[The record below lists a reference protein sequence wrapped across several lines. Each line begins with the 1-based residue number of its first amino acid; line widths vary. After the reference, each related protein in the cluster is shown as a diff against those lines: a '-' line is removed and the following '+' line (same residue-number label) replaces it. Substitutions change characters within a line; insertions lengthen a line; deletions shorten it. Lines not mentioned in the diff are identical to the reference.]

1 MQPQHGRLLPAF
13 DIEFETFYFD
23 NRTEGLSPL
32 SSDEPRPQ
40 AFNMTRPVTMRQIAE
55 RAKVSIGTVSHV
67 INETAAVKPKLRQR
81 VLEAVRSLGYQPS
94 ALARGLRRN
103 QTNMLGMVIPDI
115 TNPFFPGVVR
125 GVEDI
130 AYKRSFRV
138 ILCNADNDPSKE
150 ASYVRDLRSY
160 HIAGLLIIPAASRD
174 IANHLRAYTSASVP
188 VVCIDRVP
196 EGWKGDAVLV
206 ANEEGSYQAT
216 RHLTQMG
223 HKHLAVITGPLKL
236 HNAAERLKGF
246 TRALEEARL
255 TVDPEFVQEAGFDS
269 PSGYQATVRLLRML
283 PRPTAIFA
291 CNDLMAFGALQAVRE
306 LGLRCPEDV
315 SLAGFDS
322 LEFTNLT
329 DPCLTSVYQPGYQVG
344 ATAARLLLERIDG
357 LRSVPRKV
365 LLPTELKRRNSV
377 GPPSNQ
383 GPTRG
388 QPSGQRSRK
397 EPVAAS

>member
-1 MQPQHGRLLPAF
+1 
-13 DIEFETFYFD
+13 
-23 NRTEGLSPL
+23 
-32 SSDEPRPQ
+32 
-40 AFNMTRPVTMRQIAE
+40 MTRRVTMRQIAE
-55 RAKVSIGTVSHV
+55 RARVSIGTVSHV
-67 INETAAVKPKLRQR
+67 INETAAVKPKLRDR
-81 VLEAVRSLGYQPS
+81 VLEAIRSLGYQPS

-138 ILCNADNDPSKE
+138 ILCNADNDPAKE
-150 ASYVRDLRSY
+150 ASYVRELQSY
-160 HIAGLLIIPAASRD
+160 HIAGLLIIPAAGADS
-174 IANHLRAYTSASVP
+174 ANHLRAYTSASVP

-216 RHLTQMG
+216 RHLIQMG
-223 HKHLAVITGPLKL
+223 HKRLAVITGPLKL

-246 TRALEEARL
+246 TRALREAGL
-255 TVDPEFVQEAGFDS
+255 TVDREFVQEAGFDS
-269 PSGYQATVRLLRML
+269 PSGHQSTLRLLRML

-315 SLAGFDS
+315 SIAGFDS
-322 LEFTNLT
+322 LEFANLT

-357 LRSVPRKV
+357 LRSAPRKV

-377 GPPSNQ
+377 GPPCDQ
-383 GPTRG
+383 PTNRG
-388 QPSGQRSRK
+388 RQSGQRSRK
-397 EPVAAS
+397 TVAPS